1 MLWLTT
7 VNPTYNK
14 GTLKKCSD
22 LGWWGRGEDNVGKV
36 GCTSGKNILAT
47 HLLKPETEQQES

>member
-14 GTLKKCSD
+14 GTLKKC
-22 LGWWGRGEDNVGKV
+22 GVVGRGEDNVGKV
-36 GCTSGKNILAT
+36 GRTSGKILAT